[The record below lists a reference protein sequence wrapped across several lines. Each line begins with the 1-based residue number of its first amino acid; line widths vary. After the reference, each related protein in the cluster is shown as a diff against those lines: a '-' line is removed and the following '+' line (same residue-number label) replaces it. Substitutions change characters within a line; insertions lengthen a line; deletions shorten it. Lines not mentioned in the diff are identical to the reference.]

1 MKLLETRSLCKK
13 FQRKT
18 ANGTTGVT
26 AVHDVS
32 LTVHE
37 GDFITITGKSGSGKT
52 TLLTL
57 LAGLSS
63 PSSGA
68 VLFKGVP
75 FAEQSDQKLSRIRNR
90 EIGFIP
96 QGIGLLG
103 NLSVLD
109 NVRAPQMFAGENRA
123 DSDRAHF
130 LLETVGLG
138 ELAFEHPNNLSGG
151 EMRRASIARAL
162 FNQPSILI
170 ADEPT
175 SDLDPENTA
184 MILQLLADIHRQG
197 TAIIVV
203 THEQGVADCGRAR
216 FFMENG
222 ILSAP
227 MLQNV
232 APQGAEPPGAVME
245 EVPQA

>member
-1 MKLLETRSLCKK
+1 MKLLETRNLCKN

-18 ANGTTGVT
+18 ANGTAGV
-26 AVHDVS
+26 AVVHNVN
-32 LTVHE
+32 LTVLE
-37 GDFITITGKSGSGKT
+37 GGFITITGKSGSGKT
-52 TLLTL
+52 TLLTM
-57 LAGLSS
+57 LAGLAS
-63 PSSGA
+63 PSNGA
-68 VLFKGVP
+68 VLFKGVSL
-75 FAEQSDQKLSRIRNR
+75 AEQSDRELSRIRNR

-109 NVRAPQMFAGENRA
+109 NVRAPQMFTGNDGT
-123 DSDRAHF
+123 DSDRAYF
-130 LLETVGLG
+130 LLESVGLL
-138 ELAFEHPNNLSGG
+138 ELAHEHPKNLSGG
-151 EMRRASIARAL
+151 EMRRTSIARAL

-175 SDLDPENTA
+175 SDLDPENTR
-184 MILQLLADIHRQG
+184 MIMQLLADIHRQG

-203 THEQGVADCGRAR
+203 THEQRVAACGKTR

-227 MLQNV
+227 LMQSV
-232 APQGAEPPGAVME
+232 ATEIPLS
-245 EVPQA
+245 